1 MAKKKQIK
9 IELAQL
15 KPIQIINNNG
25 QLKGLPKNPRLIKD
39 EKFEDLK
46 KSISECEVMT
56 AIREVVVTPY
66 NEHYIVIAG
75 NQRFKAMEELKFKTI
90 PCKIVPKGTPP
101 KVMREIAIKD
111 NQHSGADDWKILK
124 DDWDKEEYEA
134 WGLESEKEK
143 EEQIEGT
150 VEFSEFLGESNN
162 YVIISFDNDLDW
174 LSAQTHFKLKTV
186 LAKRSNG
193 KPWSK
198 GVGRVIN
205 GGEYLKRLKDGK

>member
-124 DDWDKEEYEA
+124 EDWEKEEYEA

-143 EEQIEGT
+143 DKEVEGK
-150 VEFSEFLGESNN
+150 VEFSEHLSESNN
-162 YVIISFDNDLDW
+162 YVVLYFNNDIDW
-174 LSAQTHFKLKTV
+174 LQAQTHFDVKTV
-186 LAKRSNG
+186 SSKRANG
-193 KPWSK
+193 EKWSTGK
-198 GVGRVIN
+198 GRVID
-205 GGEYLKRLKDGK
+205 GAEYLDKIKKS